1 MLVSFK
7 GSVECTGPKRARACA
22 RLSAMQFALVFLK
35 LIAGQK
41 ALAVHAAGAIETDV
55 IRLLMAIAIEDV
67 IVGCK

>member
-35 LIAGQK
+35 LIAG
-41 ALAVHAAGAIETDV
+41 
-55 IRLLMAIAIEDV
+55 
-67 IVGCK
+67 